1 MSVKIRLKRM
11 GSKKRPFYRIV
22 AADSL
27 IVEAGG
33 VGYRVFVS
41 RQVIERLPP
50 EGAPVS
56 LEIHT
61 QVREDAIQLFG
72 FLDTDEQEVFEALIS
87 MSGIGPR
94 AAMVVLS
101 GMDAREVARAVCAE
115 DLARLCSI
123 PGVGKKKAERMVLDL
138 KDRLLP
144 LAQADTGKQSGAV
157 TVAEDLR
164 SALSNLGFKGTE
176 VERAIGLLRA
186 KMVEENSLDI
196 LLPEAL
202 NLLRG

>member
-1 MSVKIRLKRM
+1 MIGWLQGTLLRKAS
-11 GSKKRPFYRIV
+11 
-22 AADSL
+22 DSL
-27 IVEAGG
+27 IVDVGG
-33 VGYRVFVS
+33 VGYQVNVS
-41 RQVIERLPP
+41 RQVLERLPP
-50 EGAPVS
+50 EGGPLS

-72 FLDTDEQEVFEALIS
+72 FLEPVEREVFEALIS
-87 MSGIGPR
+87 MNGIGPK

-115 DLARLCSI
+115 DLARLVSI

-144 LAQADTGKQSGAV
+144 VAQSGQDGQAGGAPV
-157 TVAEDLR
+157 QEDLR
-164 SALSNLGFKGTE
+164 SALSNLGFRGAE
-176 VERAIGLLRA
+176 VERAIGMLRA
-186 KMVEENSLDI
+186 RMVDETSLDI

-202 NLLRG
+202 KLLRG